1 MSKESNE
8 ENEELEGMASKLLK
22 SRTVVISQQVD
33 AKLTAKVLSQLVLL
47 EQEGP
52 EEPITVFIN
61 SPDCLLKFIIKYI
74 LKNETIYLEKVG
86 NKVNIIL
93 QNQEYQFEVA

>member
-8 ENEELEGMASKLLK
+8 ENGELESMASKLLK

-33 AKLTAKVLSQLVLL
+33 AKLTTKVLSQLVLL

-52 EEPITVFIN
+52 EEPITVFFFQ
-61 SPDCLLKFIIKYI
+61 S
-74 LKNETIYLEKVG
+74 
-86 NKVNIIL
+86 
-93 QNQEYQFEVA
+93 